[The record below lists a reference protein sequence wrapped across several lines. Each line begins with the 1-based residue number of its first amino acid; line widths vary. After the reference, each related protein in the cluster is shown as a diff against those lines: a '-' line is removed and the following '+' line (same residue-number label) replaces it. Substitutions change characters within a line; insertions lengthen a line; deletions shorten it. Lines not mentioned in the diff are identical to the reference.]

1 MAEFSIVPVG
11 SGETSV
17 SRYVAAAV
25 SSFRSVKGL
34 DFEVTPMGTN
44 LAADNLDAIFE
55 AVRKAHEA
63 VAALGA
69 KRMVSTLRI
78 DDRRDKHRCM
88 KDKVAK
94 VKKYLKNPNQAPLN
108 SKKLDRQ
115 KNGGKKETFAIPL
128 GY

>member
-1 MAEFSIVPVG
+1 MVMAEFSIVPIG

-78 DDRRDKHRCM
+78 DDRKDKRRCM
-88 KDKVAK
+88 KDKVDK
-94 VKKYLKNPNQAPLN
+94 IKKIL
-108 SKKLDRQ
+108 
-115 KNGGKKETFAIPL
+115 KETQIEPR
-128 GY
+128 